1 MQDQADAMTTIADF
15 TITRNDGT
23 EQALADYAGKV
34 VLVVNTASSCGFTPQ
49 YEGLEELH
57 RRFGD
62 QGLVVLG
69 CPSDQFKQET
79 GDDAA
84 IAEFCQVNYG
94 VSFPLSAK
102 VAVNGKDAHPLF
114 RWLRKEQGGILGDA
128 IKWNFTKF
136 LVGRDGS
143 VLKRY
148 APTVE
153 PRDIAA
159 DVERALAA

>member
-1 MQDQADAMTTIADF
+1 MTTIADF
-15 TITRNDGT
+15 TMTRNDGT
-23 EQALADYAGKV
+23 EQSLADHAGKV

-49 YEGLEELH
+49 YEGLEELY
-57 RRFGD
+57 RQYGD
-62 QGLVVLG
+62 QGFVVLG
-69 CPSDQFKQET
+69 FPSDQFKQET

-94 VSFPLSAK
+94 VTFPLSTK

-114 RWLRKEQGGILGDA
+114 QWLRKERGGILGDA

-136 LVGRDGS
+136 LVGRDGA
-143 VLKRY
+143 VVKRY

-153 PRDIAA
+153 PKDIAA

>member
-1 MQDQADAMTTIADF
+1 MREQADAMTTIADF
-15 TITRNDGT
+15 TMTRNDGT
-23 EQALADYAGKV
+23 EQSLADLAGKV

-49 YEGLEELH
+49 YEGLEALH
-57 RRFGD
+57 QRYGD

-69 CPSDQFKQET
+69 FPSDQFKQET

-94 VSFPLSAK
+94 VTFPLSTK

-114 RWLRKEQGGILGDA
+114 RWLRKQQGGILGDA

-143 VLKRY
+143 VLSRY

-153 PRDIAA
+153 PKAIAG

>member
-1 MQDQADAMTTIADF
+1 MTTIADF
-15 TITRNDGT
+15 TMTRNDGT
-23 EQALADYAGKV
+23 EQSLADLEGKV

-57 RRFGD
+57 RQYGE

-69 CPSDQFKQET
+69 FPSDQFKQET
-79 GDDAA
+79 GDDDA

-94 VSFPLSAK
+94 VTFPLSTK

-114 RWLRKEQGGILGDA
+114 RWLRKERGGILGDA

-136 LVGRDGS
+136 LVGRDGA
-143 VLKRY
+143 VVKRY

-153 PRDIAA
+153 PKDIAA

>member
-1 MQDQADAMTTIADF
+1 MTTIADF
-15 TITRNDGT
+15 SMTRNDGA
-23 EQALADYAGKV
+23 EQSLADYAGKV

-49 YEGLEELH
+49 YEGLEALH
-57 RRFGD
+57 WQYGE

-69 CPSDQFKQET
+69 FPSDQFKQET

-94 VSFPLSAK
+94 VSFPLSSK

-136 LVGRDGS
+136 LVGRDGA

-153 PRDIAA
+153 PKDIAA

>member
-1 MQDQADAMTTIADF
+1 MTTIADF
-15 TITRNDGT
+15 TMTRNDGT
-23 EQALADYAGKV
+23 EQSLADLEGKV
-34 VLVVNTASSCGFTPQ
+34 VVVVNTASSCGFTPQ
-49 YEGLEELH
+49 YEGLEELYQQY
-57 RRFGD
+57 GE

-69 CPSDQFKQET
+69 FPSDQFKQET

-94 VSFPLSAK
+94 VTFPLSTK

-114 RWLRKEQGGILGDA
+114 RWLRKERGGILGDA

-136 LVGRDGS
+136 LIGRDGA
-143 VLKRY
+143 VVQRY

-153 PRDIAA
+153 PKDMAA

>member
-1 MQDQADAMTTIADF
+1 MTTIADF
-15 TITRNDGT
+15 SMTRNDGT
-23 EQALADYAGKV
+23 EQPLAELEGKV
-34 VLVVNTASSCGFTPQ
+34 VVVVNTASSCGFTPQ
-49 YEGLEELH
+49 YEGLEQLYKQYGE
-57 RRFGD
+57 

-69 CPSDQFKQET
+69 FPSDQFKQET

-94 VSFPLSAK
+94 VTFPLSKK

-114 RWLRKEQGGILGDA
+114 QWLRKEKGGILGDA

-136 LVGRDGS
+136 LVGRDGA
-143 VLKRY
+143 VVKRY

-153 PRDIAA
+153 PKDMAA